1 MFKALDHV
9 STLQELYK
17 SITFLKAEML
27 LFIKKGSLNFTSGNE
42 QELIKLGKK
51 LLSDP
56 EELQC
61 FFKHS
66 FRFALINC
74 LGFIKKFN
82 VFNSWYKY

>member
-56 EELQC
+56 EELSMLFQT
-61 FFKHS
+61 FF
-66 FRFALINC
+66 
-74 LGFIKKFN
+74 
-82 VFNSWYKY
+82 